1 MDFNLTEEQ
10 NAFADSVR
18 KFAQKELADG
28 ALERAHS
35 HGYPWEIAA
44 KLTEMGLIGIT
55 VKEED

>member
-35 HGYPWEIAA
+35 HEYPWKSQRNFQRWACWA
-44 KLTEMGLIGIT
+44 LP
-55 VKEED
+55 